1 MAAEFEGKEPAGGAA
16 HGGVEESHHGD
27 DPADDAVD
35 AVVLHAEGGE
45 DDAAGVEAD
54 DHGEEHPHVEHQG
67 VTGYAA
73 VVTHSFS
80 LSTNYIQIKTNSS
93 LYKPLYPF
101 VDPLSVSLFSTN
113 DIQIKTKSLYKPL
126 YPFVDPLSVS
136 LFSTNYIQ
144 IKTKSL
150 YKPLYPFVD
159 PLSVSLFSTNDIQI
173 KTKSSLYSFTIEAS
187 SAGVI
192 CGELIRSIG
201 VEGLELGEDG
211 GDGALFGL
219 SGFDGLPGGYGCL

>member
-136 LFSTNYIQ
+136 LFSTN
-144 IKTKSL
+144 
-150 YKPLYPFVD
+150 
-159 PLSVSLFSTNDIQI
+159 DIQI